1 LGATGTSSA
10 LSVRVRVAV
19 IAPGLLAREHTLM
32 ASNGREVSG
41 NLKRHRSGCSWAA
54 SLWMPG
60 AVVLAMTLVCSP
72 AGAAEAGQRDQAAER
87 PRIGLALSGGGARGA
102 AHIGVLK
109 VLEEMRIP
117 IDYLAGT
124 SMGSIV
130 GGLYAAGMTPEEIE
144 HTLNTMDW
152 EHIFDDKP
160 PREKRSFRRKRDDDT
175 YLVKAKPGFN
185 DGELQF
191 PLGAIQGQKF
201 DLALRA
207 LTLPVASVKDFDRLH
222 IPFRAVATDIANG
235 EEVVIG
241 TGDLAQAM
249 RASMAVPGA
258 FAPTRMDERL
268 LVDGGISNNLPISVV
283 REMGADVVI
292 AVDIST
298 PYIPADKIR
307 NVFGITGQL
316 TSIMTR
322 KNVEQQLATLTGRD
336 VLLVPILGD
345 IGSADF
351 DRAGEA
357 VPTGRAVA
365 LAEKES
371 LARLSLPEG
380 VYRRHVAMRPPRMGS
395 EPPVIDFVRL
405 ENHSPAADEVIL
417 ARLTVQPGE
426 PLDQA
431 RIEGDIARIYGL
443 ELFEI
448 VSYSVAEEEGRTGL
462 VVHARERAWGPN
474 YLQFGLAL
482 SSDSRGENNWNLGV
496 AYLRTGINP
505 LGGEI
510 RTGIQVGEESGIA
523 GDWYQP
529 LDYASRWFVHPA
541 FGLGRRYVGQFS
553 EDASQQLAEFRVD
566 SLEIDVGAGRAF
578 GQSGEGRVG
587 YRLQTGDSD
596 LRTGTTDVP
605 DGSFT
610 DSKLYGRVTVD
621 TLDNA
626 NWPGRGQLGHLEYA
640 AARKNLG
647 GDTDFD
653 QVTAKLSHFSTFGP
667 HTVGFVG
674 RVNATVDGD
683 APVQD
688 RFRLGG
694 FLRLSGFAED
704 SLSGQ
709 QSGSVALLAYRR
721 YKPLPVLSW
730 YLGASLE
737 YGGVWEDRDD
747 LFQDGFAAG
756 SLFAGADTP
765 IGPLYVGYG
774 QAERGNHSLFVFLGR
789 PF

>member
-1 LGATGTSSA
+1 
-10 LSVRVRVAV
+10 
-19 IAPGLLAREHTLM
+19 M
-32 ASNGREVSG
+32 ASNGLEGPGKPESRGSG
-41 NLKRHRSGCSWAA
+41 RRWPVPLRITGAA
-54 SLWMPG
+54 
-60 AVVLAMTLVCSP
+60 VLVMTLACGPV
-72 AGAAEAGQRDQAAER
+72 GATEALQRDQAAER

-102 AHIGVLK
+102 AHIGVLE

-117 IDYLAGT
+117 IDYVAGT

-130 GGLYAAGMTPEEIE
+130 GGLYAAGMPPKEIE
-144 HTLNTMDW
+144 HALNTMDW

-160 PREKRSFRRKRDDDT
+160 PREARSFRRKRDDDL
-175 YLVKAKPGFN
+175 YLVKSRPGFN

-207 LTLPVASVKDFDRLH
+207 LTLPVSAVQDFDRLH

-258 FAPTRMDERL
+258 FAPTRRDERL

-283 REMGADVVI
+283 RAMGADIVI

-298 PYIPADKIR
+298 PYLPADEIR

-322 KNVEQQLATLTGRD
+322 KNVEQQLATLTDRD

-345 IGSADF
+345 ISSADF

-357 VPTGRAVA
+357 VPTGRAAA
-365 LAEKES
+365 LVEQAS
-371 LARLSLPEG
+371 LARLSLPESD
-380 VYRRHVAMRPPRMGS
+380 YRRHVATRPPRPGT
-395 EPPVIDFVRL
+395 EPPVIAFVRI
-405 ENHSPAADEVIL
+405 ENQSPVADEVIR
-417 ARLTVQPGE
+417 ARLRVQPGA

-431 RIEGDIARIYGL
+431 QIETDIAAIYGL

-448 VSYSVAEEEGRTGL
+448 VSYRVEEEDGRTG
-462 VVHARERAWGPN
+462 VVVNARERAWGPN
-474 YLQFGLAL
+474 YLQLGLAL
-482 SSDSRGENNWNLGV
+482 SSDSRGENSWGLGV
-496 AYLRTGINP
+496 AHLRTGINP

-510 RTGIQVGEESGIA
+510 LLGAQVGAESGIG

-529 LDYASRWFVHPA
+529 LDYASRWFVQPA
-541 FGLGRRYVGQFS
+541 FRLGRRYVGQFS
-553 EDASQQLAEFRVD
+553 ADASQQLAEFRVD
-566 SLEIDVGAGRAF
+566 ALEIDLGTGRNF
-578 GQSGEGRVG
+578 GQFGEGRVG
-587 YRLQTGDSD
+587 YRLATGDID
-596 LRTGTTDVP
+596 LRTGTSEIP
-605 DGSFT
+605 DDNFT
-610 DSKLYGRVTVD
+610 DSKLYGRVAVD
-621 TLDNA
+621 TLDSR
-626 NWPGRGQLGHLEYA
+626 NWPSHGQLGRLEYA
-640 AARKNLG
+640 VARESLG

-653 QVTAKLSHFSTFGP
+653 QVAASLSHFSTFGSN
-667 HTVGFVG
+667 TVGFIG
-674 RVNATVDGD
+674 SVNATVDGK

-709 QSGSVALLAYRR
+709 QSGSVTLLAYRR

-730 YLGASLE
+730 YLGGSLE

-765 IGPLYVGYG
+765 IGPLYIGLG
-774 QAERGNHSLFVFLGR
+774 LAERDNYSAFVFLGR

>member
-1 LGATGTSSA
+1 
-10 LSVRVRVAV
+10 
-19 IAPGLLAREHTLM
+19 M

-41 NLKRHRSGCSWAA
+41 RPQDHRSGWSRAA
-54 SLWMPG
+54 SLWLPG
-60 AVVLAMTLVCSP
+60 AVVLAMTLASSP
-72 AGAAEAGQRDQAAER
+72 AGAVETLQRDQAAER

-117 IDYLAGT
+117 VDYVAGT

-130 GGLYAAGMTPEEIE
+130 GGLYAAGMTPDEIE

-152 EHIFDDKP
+152 ENIFNDKP
-160 PREKRSFRRKRDDDT
+160 PREQRSFRRKRDDDL

-207 LTLPVASVKDFDRLH
+207 LTLPLSATDDFDRLH

-258 FAPTRMDERL
+258 FAPTLREGRL

-298 PYIPADKIR
+298 PYTPTDEIR

-357 VPTGRAVA
+357 VPTGRAAA

-380 VYRRHVAMRPPRMGS
+380 DYRRHVAMRPPRMGS
-395 EPPVIDFVRL
+395 EPPVIGFVRL
-405 ENHSPAADEVIL
+405 ENQSPVADEVIL

-448 VSYSVAEEEGRTGL
+448 VSYSVEEEDGQTGV

-529 LDYASRWFVHPA
+529 LDYASRWFFHPR
-541 FGLGRRYVGQFS
+541 FNLGRRYVSQFNA
-553 EDASQQLAEFRVD
+553 DASQQLAEFRVD
-566 SLEIDVGAGRAF
+566 SVQIDLGAGRAF

-587 YRLQTGDSD
+587 YRVQAGDID
-596 LRTGTTDVP
+596 LRTGTSDVP

-610 DSKLYGRVTVD
+610 DSKLYARVAVD

-626 NWPGRGQLGHLEYA
+626 NWPSRGHLGYLEYA
-640 AARKNLG
+640 AARENLG

-653 QVTAKLSHFSTFGP
+653 QVAAGLSHFSTFGP
-667 HTVGFVG
+667 HTVGFSG

-694 FLRLSGFAED
+694 FLRLSGFAEN

-721 YKPLPVLSW
+721 YKPLPILSW

-737 YGGVWEDRDD
+737 YGGVWEDSDD

-774 QAERGNHSLFVFLGR
+774 QAERGNSSIFVFLGR